1 MEESS
6 CYASKLAWIWVI
18 EALASFKEVN
28 ISILH
33 DLIEIAPELP
43 HNLGRNMREML
54 ALRCLEGLFGP
65 SNGITNN
72 ACSTPASKVC
82 FDFSKSCEDVLQHIV
97 HETSPSDLRTAGPE
111 LLKWD
116 VHPFIT
122 HKRACMP
129 KLALQQLKD
138 SIVEGSHPYTD
149 YLKDKSGL
157 AFTNAGDRTPH
168 DGNLL
173 PSKRKENA
181 PATEN
186 MVGDFHEHQN
196 ILNDCGDPYINAK
209 KQKQST
215 SSLSQSIEENSVP
228 VHGTELLEHLS
239 ESDIP
244 VVQQEG
250 CKLAKD
256 QIGTLKEGRVI
267 GDVNDEYTASMRC
280 GHSSDDELH
289 CIQSESPDSVTVMK
303 DACGHEPH
311 QNISVDEVKDDSEH
325 CAERRTLTGSLPMV
339 QDASVDEPCQKN
351 SVDEVRDGSEQ
362 LAEPRTSSGPLLEKT
377 RENESLC
384 NFEHDVLLKAP
395 HAASL
400 DGAQQKIID
409 YEAEE
414 DMDRCCEAGTS
425 SDSDGYHKD
434 HIDASMKKHEFLS
447 SQCTYSHDSLA
458 GWTDTNLC
466 VKCNEGGQLLVC
478 NTSHCPLVVHEIC
491 LGTSP
496 RFDNNVNFYCPFCAY
511 SLAISEYLESKKK
524 SSLARK
530 ELSKFVRMGLEHQ
543 QKEVLERLHSEK
555 HNLSRQ
561 NEDEDP
567 LVKTHDNG
575 YLEERVSDQTDND
588 GGHVNE
594 VNNLYFHGS
603 IDDEQQAEPSTSC
616 ENVPSSVREEEA
628 TVINGTLN
636 VLTKEKEG
644 EEKVIQPVSVLEG
657 HNQQAANHEYGGD
670 NLSCRNTDVIPVNR
684 RLVEEGIQQE
694 VLEQQIADPPVEP
707 VCALDIYA
715 EDTSEDEKN
724 MSIISNYSIRVRR
737 QETHYK
743 YPVSPQLRRKK
754 VPWAAEEEEILKEE
768 MRKFSNVNDRRIPW
782 KKILEFGGDV
792 FLSSRTTT
800 DLKDKWRN
808 MCK

>member
-1 MEESS
+1 MDESS
-6 CYASKLAWIWVI
+6 RYTSKLEWIWVI
-18 EALASFKEVN
+18 EALASFKEVD

-65 SNGITNN
+65 SNGITN
-72 ACSTPASKVC
+72 ASCSAPASKVC

-116 VHPFIT
+116 VRPFII

-138 SIVEGSHPYTD
+138 SILDGSHPYTD
-149 YLKDKSGL
+149 CLKEKSGL
-157 AFTNAGDRTPH
+157 AFTNAILTESDPH

-173 PSKRKENA
+173 PSKRKKNA
-181 PATEN
+181 LATEN
-186 MVGDFHEHQN
+186 MVGDLHEHQN

-215 SSLSQSIEENSVP
+215 SSSSQSIEENSVP
-228 VHGTELLEHLS
+228 VRGTELLEHLS

-244 VVQQEG
+244 VVHQEG
-250 CKLAKD
+250 CNLAKD
-256 QIGTLKEGRVI
+256 QIGTLEEGRVT

-280 GHSSDDELH
+280 GHSFDDELH
-289 CIQSESPDSVTVMK
+289 CIQSEIPDSATTMHP
-303 DACGHEPH
+303 DTCGDEPH
-311 QNISVDEVKDDSEH
+311 QNISVDEDKDDSEH
-325 CAERRTLTGSLPMV
+325 CAERRTLTGSLPPYGATMMG
-339 QDASVDEPCQKN
+339 QDTSIDKPCQKN
-351 SVDEVRDGSEQ
+351 SIDAVRDGSEQ
-362 LAEPRTSSGPLLEKT
+362 HAEPRTSSGPLLEKT
-377 RENESLC
+377 RENESQC
-384 NFEHDVLLKAP
+384 NFEHDVVLKAP

-434 HIDASMKKHEFLS
+434 HIDVSMKKHDFLS
-447 SQCTYSHDSLA
+447 SQCTFSHDSLA

-491 LGTSP
+491 LGSSP
-496 RFDNNVNFYCPFCAY
+496 RFDNSGNFYCPFCAY
-511 SLAISEYLESKKK
+511 SLAISEYLEAKKK

-543 QKEVLERLHSEK
+543 QKEVLERLHREK

-567 LVKTHDNG
+567 LVKSHENG

-594 VNNLYFHGS
+594 VNNLYFRGS
-603 IDDEQQAEPSTSC
+603 IDHEQQAEPSASC
-616 ENVPSSVREEEA
+616 DNVPSSVREEEA

-657 HNQQAANHEYGGD
+657 HHQQAADHECGGD
-670 NLSCRNTDVIPVNR
+670 NLSCRNTDVIPVNQ

-694 VLEQQIADPPVEP
+694 VLEQQVADPTVEP

-724 MSIISNYSIRVRR
+724 KSIISNYSIRVRR

-743 YPVSPQLRRKK
+743 HPVSPQPRRNK
-754 VPWAAEEEEILKEE
+754 VPWTAEEEVILKI
-768 MRKFSNVNDRRIPW
+768 FFFLTV
-782 KKILEFGGDV
+782 GGNAEI
-792 FLSSRTTT
+792 F
-800 DLKDKWRN
+800 K
-808 MCK
+808 CQ